1 MMSVEFGGTVTR
13 VWYRLYSSVDDP
25 RSYEPAGSSAVTVSV
40 VPRIQS
46 SPVPPPPVAVP
57 PLLSLLPPHAA
68 RATASAPAPATATSL
83 CRITSHPLVVLRCA
97 NARPH
102 SDRARSSGEHSPCPG
117 RGPSPPGPAEVAI
130 AQRLPRSDG
139 RDQAQIG
146 STDSAESPTR
156 ESVKSRRGPGGT
168 VTWRGAQ

>member
-40 VPRIQS
+40 VPRIQG

-68 RATASAPAPATATSL
+68 RARASAPAPATATSL
-83 CRITSHPLVVLRCA
+83 CRITSHPLVVFRCA
-97 NARPH
+97 TPGPTPTGRVRPQNIVPARGRVHHRPPP
-102 SDRARSSGEHSPCPG
+102 ARSRSRNDCPG
-117 RGPSPPGPAEVAI
+117 PRPGKRLRRAARTRRKAPPG
-130 AQRLPRSDG
+130 S
-139 RDQAQIG
+139 
-146 STDSAESPTR
+146 
-156 ESVKSRRGPGGT
+156 
-168 VTWRGAQ
+168 